1 MYTRTRDL
9 LLKALVDIGLR
20 KEDFGLHSLFSGGVI
35 LAANKG
41 VKDRLF
47 KRHNKWKSENVNNGY
62 IEDNLE
68 PLPVVTT
75 SLGL

>member
-1 MYTRTRDL
+1 M
-9 LLKALVDIGLR
+9 LKALVDSGLR
-20 KEDFGLHSLFSGGVI
+20 KEDFGLHSLFSGRVI

-47 KRHNKWKSENVNNGY
+47 KRHNNCKSENVNNGY

-68 PLPVVTT
+68 PQPVVAT